1 MRFILIDRI
10 EELKKGEHAILVKN
24 VSQTE
29 DYFTDHFPG
38 YPVVPGSII
47 LGSFEQGGEILLG
60 ASFDFS
66 CRAVLKR
73 LSRVSLRHF
82 VLPGDQLRISLTI
95 DSTHA
100 NCVKAVGWVQ
110 DKRVADAKLEFTLE
124 SPDGDP
130 KVQEAC
136 ERLKA
141 LYHLLT
147 ATPLGKAWELWGTQD
162 SN

>member
-1 MRFILIDRI
+1 MRFILFDRI

-29 DYFTDHFPG
+29 DYFIDHFPG

-47 LGSFEQGGEILLG
+47 LASFEQGGEILLG

-73 LSRVSLRHF
+73 LSRVSLRHT

-95 DSTHA
+95 DSTNA
-100 NCVKAVGWVQ
+100 NCIKAVGWVKE
-110 DKRVADAKLEFTLE
+110 KRVADANLEFTLE

-130 KVQEAC
+130 RVQEAC
-136 ERLKA
+136 ERLRA
-141 LYHLLT
+141 FYQLLT
-147 ATPLGKAWELWGTQD
+147 ANPVRKVWEVWGTQG
-162 SN
+162 

>member
-1 MRFILIDRI
+1 MRFILFDRI
-10 EELKKGEHAILVKN
+10 EELKKGEHAMLVKN

-29 DYFTDHFPG
+29 DYFIDHFPG

-73 LSRVSLRHF
+73 LSRVSLRHT

-95 DSTHA
+95 DSTNT
-100 NCVKAVGWVQ
+100 NCIKAVGWVKE
-110 DKRVADAKLEFTLE
+110 KRVADANLEFTLE

-130 KVQEAC
+130 RVQEAC
-136 ERLKA
+136 ERIRA
-141 LYHLLT
+141 FYQLLT
-147 ATPLGKAWELWGTQD
+147 ANPVRKVWEVWGTQG
-162 SN
+162 

>member
-1 MRFILIDRI
+1 MRFILFDRI

-29 DYFTDHFPG
+29 DYFIDHFPG
-38 YPVVPGSII
+38 YPDVPGSNI

-73 LSRVSLRHF
+73 LSRVSLRHT

-95 DSTHA
+95 DSTNA
-100 NCVKAVGWVQ
+100 NCIKAVGWVKE
-110 DKRVADAKLEFTLE
+110 KRVADANLEFTLE

-130 KVQEAC
+130 RVQEAC
-136 ERLKA
+136 ERLRA
-141 LYHLLT
+141 FYQLLT
-147 ATPLGKAWELWGTQD
+147 ANPVRKVWEVWGTQG
-162 SN
+162 

>member
-1 MRFILIDRI
+1 MRFILFDRI

-29 DYFTDHFPG
+29 DYFIDHFPG

-73 LSRVSLRHF
+73 LSRVSLRHT

-95 DSTHA
+95 DSTNA
-100 NCVKAVGWVQ
+100 NCIKAVGWVKE
-110 DKRVADAKLEFTLE
+110 KRVADANLEFTLE

-130 KVQEAC
+130 RVQEAC
-136 ERLKA
+136 ERLRA
-141 LYHLLT
+141 FYQLLT
-147 ATPLGKAWELWGTQD
+147 ANPVRKVWEVWGTQG
-162 SN
+162 